1 MTSCARATALARKA
15 EFPEAVQR
23 DSTCP
28 VPNQNIFRFPR
39 RANHLYKLAP
49 SRVPSRGVSRSSR
62 TLGAGCGG
70 RFGAFDEWR
79 VKRTAKSCGPDAPTL
94 ASSWRKRFRWRQW
107 QESPV
112 TGESAKETVKTI
124 ARGMPGVSGVT
135 VVTNACAFY
144 QYTRGFCNG
153 RRRVNPF
160 LRYPLAGHLLLSGI
174 GAGPSPDGVHE
185 RNRPANL
192 RKA

>member
-1 MTSCARATALARKA
+1 VPRSSRSSRKLERLNSFRHHPRRRGVTAGVARKI
-15 EFPEAVQR
+15 EFVEAVQR
-23 DSTCP
+23 DSTSP
-28 VPNQNIFRFPR
+28 VPNQNIFRFPC

-49 SRVPSRGVSRSSR
+49 SRAHSRGVSRSSR

-70 RFGAFDEWR
+70 RLGAAR
-79 VKRTAKSCGPDAPTL
+79 RAARKRTAKSCGPDAPTL

-135 VVTNACAFY
+135 VVTNARAFY
-144 QYTRGFCNG
+144 TPRAAAGASG
-153 RRRVNPF
+153 ARHS
-160 LRYPLAGHLLLSGI
+160 LRP
-174 GAGPSPDGVHE
+174 
-185 RNRPANL
+185 
-192 RKA
+192 